1 MPIQQ
6 IEQADME
13 EALLALVHFRDV
25 QTAVPG
31 DDNVQERLDAGEDPR
46 EILRSLL
53 GELDIGA
60 IAKGLRRLRESVGLT
75 EGAKDTFWLGLTDL
89 GIDHEV
95 TEVEMA
101 AFFGLFLGVRASQ
114 AAADRTA

>member
-1 MPIQQ
+1 MPIRQ
-6 IEQADME
+6 IEQIDME

-31 DDNVQERLDAGEDPR
+31 DANAQERLDAGEDPQ

-53 GELDIGA
+53 GEMDIGA
-60 IAKGLRRLRESVGLT
+60 IAKGVRRLRESVGIT
-75 EGAKDTFWLGLTDL
+75 EGAKQAFWLGLTDL
-89 GIDHEV
+89 GIDHEI

-101 AFFGLFLGVRASQ
+101 AFIGLFLGTRASQ
-114 AAADRTA
+114 AAADRAT